1 MRNTNYELLNELLK
15 DRLEIALSGLPNEDD
30 YDNRAFNEAI
40 KLAETINILDK
51 NNVDMT
57 KLEKELENKLEIED
71 KKNEIQRSKNELE
84 INAKKEVDKEK
95 LRIESEKLR
104 LDNQKSV
111 NNYNLEQDKLRTQR
125 LLKVLEVTAAVVL
138 TPMIDNKFRTKFAK
152 LICNF
157 EKDYNFTTTA
167 GRSLSKL
174 FKL

>member
-1 MRNTNYELLNELLK
+1 MRNTNYEMLNELLK

-71 KKNEIQRSKNELE
+71 KKNEIQRRKNELE

-95 LRIESEKLR
+95 LRSESEKLR

>member
-1 MRNTNYELLNELLK
+1 MKNTNYEMLNELLK

-30 YDNRAFNEAI
+30 YNNKAFSEAM
-40 KLAETINILDK
+40 KLAETINVLDR
-51 NNVDMT
+51 NNIEMA
-57 KLEKELENKLEIED
+57 KLEKELVNKLEIED
-71 KKNEIQRSKNELE
+71 KKNEVQRRKNELE

-95 LRIESEKLR
+95 LKLDSEKIR
-104 LDNQKSV
+104 LENQKSV
-111 NNYNLEQDKLRTQR
+111 NNYNLEQDKLKTQR
-125 LLKVLEVTAAVVL
+125 LLKILEVTAAVIL

-152 LICNF
+152 MICNF

>member
-1 MRNTNYELLNELLK
+1 MRNTNYEMLNELLK

-71 KKNEIQRSKNELE
+71 KKNEIQRIKNELE

-125 LLKVLEVTAAVVL
+125 LLKILEVTAAVVL

>member
-1 MRNTNYELLNELLK
+1 MRNTNYEMLNELLK
-15 DRLEIALSGLPNEDD
+15 DRLEIALSGMPNEDD

-71 KKNEIQRSKNELE
+71 KKNEVQNRKNELE
-84 INAKKEVDKEK
+84 TNAKKEVDREK
-95 LRIESEKLR
+95 LRIEAEKLR

-125 LLKVLEVTAAVVL
+125 LLKILEVTAAVVL

-152 LICNF
+152 MICNF

>member
-1 MRNTNYELLNELLK
+1 MRNANYEMLNELLK

-30 YDNRAFNEAI
+30 YDNRAFNEVI

-51 NNVDMT
+51 NNVDIT

-71 KKNEIQRSKNELE
+71 KKNEIQRIKNELE

>member
-1 MRNTNYELLNELLK
+1 MKNTNYEMLNDLLK
-15 DRLEIALSGLPNEDD
+15 DRLEIALSGMPNEDD
-30 YDNRAFNEAI
+30 YDNRAFNEAM
-40 KLAETINILDK
+40 KLAETINVLDR
-51 NNVDMT
+51 NNVEMA
-57 KLEKELENKLEIED
+57 KLEKELVNKLEIED
-71 KKNEIQRSKNELE
+71 KKNEVQRRKNELE

-95 LRIESEKLR
+95 LKLDAEKIR
-104 LDNQKSV
+104 LENQKSV

-125 LLKVLEVTAAVVL
+125 LLKILEVTAAVVL

-152 LICNF
+152 MICNF

>member
-1 MRNTNYELLNELLK
+1 MRNTNYEMLNELLK
-15 DRLEIALSGLPNEDD
+15 DRLEIALSEMPNEDD
-30 YDNRAFNEAI
+30 YNSRAFSEAM

-51 NNVDMT
+51 NNVDMM
-57 KLEKELENKLEIED
+57 KLEKELANKLEIED
-71 KKNEIQRSKNELE
+71 KKNEVQNKKNELE
-84 INAKKEVDKEK
+84 IEAKKQADNEKLKLEKEK
-95 LRIESEKLR
+95 LS
-104 LDNQKSV
+104 LDSKKSV
-111 NNYNLEQDKLRTQR
+111 MNNNLEQDKLRTQR
-125 LLKVLEVTAAVVL
+125 ILKAVELTAAVIL

>member
-1 MRNTNYELLNELLK
+1 MRNANYEMLNELLK

-71 KKNEIQRSKNELE
+71 KKNEIQRIKNELE

>member
-71 KKNEIQRSKNELE
+71 KKNEIQRIKNELE

>member
-71 KKNEIQRSKNELE
+71 KKNEVQNRKNELE
-84 INAKKEVDKEK
+84 TNAKKEADREK
-95 LRIESEKLR
+95 LRIEAEKLR

-125 LLKVLEVTAAVVL
+125 LLKILEVTAAVVL

>member
-1 MRNTNYELLNELLK
+1 MRNTNYEMLNELLK

-71 KKNEIQRSKNELE
+71 KKNEIQRRKNELE

>member
-1 MRNTNYELLNELLK
+1 MRNTNYEMLNELLK
-15 DRLEIALSGLPNEDD
+15 DRLEIALSEMPNEDD
-30 YDNRAFNEAI
+30 YNSRAFSEAM

-51 NNVDMT
+51 NNVDMM
-57 KLEKELENKLEIED
+57 KLEKELANKLEIED
-71 KKNEIQRSKNELE
+71 KKNEVQNKKNELE
-84 INAKKEVDKEK
+84 IEAKKQADNEKLKLEKEK
-95 LRIESEKLR
+95 LS
-104 LDNQKSV
+104 LDSKKSV
-111 NNYNLEQDKLRTQR
+111 MNNNLEQDKLRTQR
-125 LLKVLEVTAAVVL
+125 ILKAVELAAAVIL

>member
-1 MRNTNYELLNELLK
+1 MRNTNYEMLNELLK
-15 DRLEIALSGLPNEDD
+15 DRLEIALSEMPNEDD
-30 YDNRAFNEAI
+30 YNSKAFSEAM
-40 KLAETINILDK
+40 KLAETINVLDR
-51 NNVDMT
+51 NNVEMT
-57 KLEKELENKLEIED
+57 KLEKELENRLEIED
-71 KKNEIQRSKNELE
+71 KKNEVQNRKNELE
-84 INAKKEVDKEK
+84 INAKKEADKEK
-95 LRIESEKLR
+95 LRLEAEKIR

-111 NNYNLEQDKLRTQR
+111 NNYNLEQDKLSTQR
-125 LLKVLEVTAAVVL
+125 LLKILEVTAAVVL

>member
-1 MRNTNYELLNELLK
+1 MKNTNYEMLNELLK

-30 YDNRAFNEAI
+30 YNNKAFSEAM
-40 KLAETINILDK
+40 KLAETINVLDR
-51 NNVDMT
+51 NNIEMA
-57 KLEKELENKLEIED
+57 KLEKELVNKLEIED
-71 KKNEIQRSKNELE
+71 KKNEVQRRKNELE

-95 LRIESEKLR
+95 LKLDSEKIR
-104 LDNQKSV
+104 LENQKSV
-111 NNYNLEQDKLRTQR
+111 NNYNLEQDKLKTQR
-125 LLKVLEVTAAVVL
+125 LLKVLEVTAAVIL

-152 LICNF
+152 MICNF

>member
-1 MRNTNYELLNELLK
+1 MRNTNYEMLNELLK

-71 KKNEIQRSKNELE
+71 KKNEIQRIKNELE

>member
-1 MRNTNYELLNELLK
+1 MRNTNYEMLNELLQ
-15 DRLEIALSGLPNEDD
+15 DRLETALAEITNEDD
-30 YDNRAFNEAI
+30 YNGRAFNEAM

-51 NNVDMT
+51 NNVDMM
-57 KLEKELENKLEIED
+57 KLEKELTNKLEIED
-71 KKNEIQRSKNELE
+71 KKNEVQNKKNELE
-84 INAKKEVDKEK
+84 IEAKKQVDNEKLKLEKEK
-95 LRIESEKLR
+95 LS
-104 LDNQKSV
+104 LDSKKSV
-111 NNYNLEQDKLRTQR
+111 MNNNLEQDKLRTQR
-125 LLKVLEVTAAVVL
+125 ILKAVELTAAVIL